1 MGESFT
7 LILQV
12 DAGWRWCLWNL
23 ILSSYSSTSGGGS
36 HNYAPYFEMHRIN
49 SGKPQTAS
57 SNHSSIIVG
66 QLCQLLI
73 GTMSSQFKSYSGPPA
88 TLLTGTW
95 MNGCWICGYW
105 RHSRHTVI
113 WLYDPFDS
121 WSPQIPGDPE
131 ATTPASACSGRRRGK
146 LPLSEPHL
154 DRCSVRWS
162 LGSKPAPTLTAS
174 WLKVSLG
181 KMSH

>member
-1 MGESFT
+1 MLGRGAAYE
-7 LILQV
+7 ILDWAATAVPVVVQMSKTYNGLYMSYV
-12 DAGWRWCLWNL
+12 IEATVCLSWDASCKFRKA
-23 ILSSYSSTSGGGS
+23 SKQST
-36 HNYAPYFEMHRIN
+36 
-49 SGKPQTAS
+49 
-57 SNHSSIIVG
+57 NHSCIIVG
-66 QLCQLLI
+66 HLCQLLT
-73 GTMSSQFKSYSGPPA
+73 GTTSSQFKSYHSRPV
-88 TLLTGTW
+88 TLLTEW

-131 ATTPASACSGRRRGK
+131 ATTPASASGGRRRGK

-162 LGSKPAPTLTAS
+162 LSSEPAPTLIAS
-174 WLKVSLG
+174 
-181 KMSH
+181 